1 MCIYSLQQGQLE
13 AEQNY
18 KKVNRSKIKKK
29 GVNKNF
35 VTEYD

>member
-18 KKVNRSKIKKK
+18 KKVNRSKIKK